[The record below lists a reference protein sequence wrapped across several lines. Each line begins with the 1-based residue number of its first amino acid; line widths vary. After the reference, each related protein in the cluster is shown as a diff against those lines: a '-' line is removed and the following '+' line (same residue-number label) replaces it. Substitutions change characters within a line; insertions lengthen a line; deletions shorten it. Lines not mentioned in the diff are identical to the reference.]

1 MKIIVPP
8 TPPAMKP
15 TIRRI
20 MPQSM
25 WEVHFAPAMAITPA
39 MRRIMPL
46 NNASRPLMRET
57 VKMPTK
63 GLLKMEIK
71 PNMTRITPPIT
82 AKIQPIAAKRLKL
95 VHLHKITL
103 NQP

>member
-1 MKIIVPP
+1 
-8 TPPAMKP
+8 
-15 TIRRI
+15 
-20 MPQSM
+20 
-25 WEVHFAPAMAITPA
+25 
-39 MRRIMPL
+39 
-46 NNASRPLMRET
+46 MRET